1 MNTAGEDRP
10 GATGGVISG
19 EARRRA
25 RRIRVLLAVALAV
38 VIADQVTKSLAVSRL
53 SSGPVHLIGP
63 FALVLSY
70 NTGVAFSVGTG
81 LTLPIIVIVVVIVAL
96 LAWFSRTVPN
106 TAAAVGV
113 GMILGGAVGNLS
125 DRLFRG
131 HHGAVVDFLRSGFWP
146 TFNLADSAVVCGC
159 VVFAIAMWRTTATK
173 PCPVAGQASPGAGQP
188 SAGADQA
195 SPDVDR
201 RLLP

>member
-1 MNTAGEDRP
+1 LNTAGEDRP
-10 GATGGVISG
+10 GATGGVIPG

-25 RRIRVLLAVALAV
+25 RRIRVMLVVALV
-38 VIADQVTKSLAVSRL
+38 VVLADQVTKSLAVSRL

-63 FALVLSY
+63 FALVLAY
-70 NTGVAFSVGTG
+70 NTGVSFSIGTG
-81 LTLPIIVIVVVIVAL
+81 LTLPIILIVVVVVAV
-96 LAWFSRTVPN
+96 LAYFGRTVPN

-146 TFNLADSAVVCGC
+146 TFNLADAAIVCGC
-159 VVFAIAMWRTTATK
+159 ALLAVALWRMAATTKA
-173 PCPVAGQASPGAGQP
+173 PVAGERSEQAGRGP
-188 SAGADQA
+188 
-195 SPDVDR
+195 
-201 RLLP
+201 LP

>member
-1 MNTAGEDRP
+1 MHRLQERGAVETLNAAGEDRP
-10 GATGGVISG
+10 GVTGAASRV
-19 EARRRA
+19 EAGRRA
-25 RRIRVLLAVALAV
+25 RRIRVMLVVAIGV

-70 NTGVAFSVGTG
+70 NTGVAFSIGTG
-81 LTLPIIVIVVVIVAL
+81 LTVPIIVIVAVVVAT
-96 LAWFSRTVPN
+96 LAWFGRTVPN
-106 TAAAVGV
+106 TGAAVGV

-159 VVFAIAMWRTTATK
+159 IVLAVALWQTSAT
-173 PCPVAGQASPGAGQP
+173 
-188 SAGADQA
+188 
-195 SPDVDR
+195 R
-201 RLLP
+201 RQSESNEQSLL